1 MFLDIFNQK
10 RETCLDKVDQLSC
23 PFNLFNNKKLFWL
36 KLNQLLRQ
44 SNKQLYL
51 NCLSALSAKIRSLH
65 KAEKARK
72 SRWLIKR
79 AKNEFSVNLYKVGK
93 KLLDPKCYCSLNV
106 DQKALDQHK
115 SSNLV
120 DKNFNIPLG
129 NLEDLPPEPSLLK
142 KINKSSFP
150 CNDFFEILLTRRNA
164 SPPGLNGIPYKVYK
178 KCSKISKFL
187 FKILQAGFKRC
198 ETLIQWR
205 SGQELH
211 IPKVRNP
218 SQNRLSDIRPIALLN
233 IEGKLFF
240 SLVSNCLET
249 YLIPNNKFINN
260 SMAWDAL
267 KKIRAQKSNLPVI
280 WLDIANGYGSIPH
293 NHTALPLLR
302 AFMDDL
308 GLISSF

>member
-1 MFLDIFNQK
+1 M
-10 RETCLDKVDQLSC
+10 
-23 PFNLFNNKKLFWL
+23 
-36 KLNQLLRQ
+36 
-44 SNKQLYL
+44 
-51 NCLSALSAKIRSLH
+51 
-65 KAEKARK
+65 
-72 SRWLIKR
+72 
-79 AKNEFSVNLYKVGK
+79 
-93 KLLDPKCYCSLNV
+93 
-106 DQKALDQHK
+106 
-115 SSNLV
+115 
-120 DKNFNIPLG
+120 
-129 NLEDLPPEPSLLK
+129 K

-187 FKILQAGFKRC
+187 FKILQAGFKRF
-198 ETLIQWR
+198 EILIQWR
-205 SGQELH
+205 SGQEIH

-267 KKIRAQKSNLPVI
+267 KKVRAQKSNLLVI

-293 NHTALPLLR
+293 NHTALPLLG

-308 GLISSF
+308 VLISSF